1 MKILMVSSEAVPFA
15 KSGGLADV
23 VGALSDALA
32 DSGVDVRVLIPCYG
46 NMDLAGFGPSICS
59 LEVPLHGSVE
69 VVEIRERIL
78 GKVRF
83 YVACHPWYTARKGI
97 YGDTSFTPYGDNFV
111 RFLLQAKLI
120 HPLCKSLR
128 WTPDVIHCHDWT
140 AGFVPYLVKTDANPA
155 FAKTKTMFTI
165 HNLAYQG
172 DFPRLDVLM
181 ADVLPDQKMFVGEG
195 PRKRVNMLKTGI
207 EFADIVTTVSPTYAK
222 EIQRPEY
229 GCGLDGL
236 LQARKDSLYGIIN
249 GIDYKEWNP
258 ATDVN
263 FNEHFT
269 ADEQA
274 GKTELKA
281 LVQQE
286 FGLPVNPDVPLISM
300 ISRIA
305 EQKGF
310 NELLEGS
317 PCALE
322 MLLEEMPLQM
332 LIIGTG
338 DKRLEEKL
346 QVLGDVHENLSVNI
360 IFSDRAAHRVEA
372 ASDFF
377 LMPSRYEPCGLNQLY
392 SLRYGTLPIARRT
405 GGLADSI
412 IDLSDDPDN
421 GTGILFDEAS
431 GAAIV
436 SSVRR
441 AMHWWDKGRK
451 ELAVIR
457 KRAMESDF
465 TWTRSAK
472 AYLDIYK
479 NMTKKG

>member
-32 DSGVDVRVLIPCYG
+32 GSGADVRVLLPGYG
-46 NMDLAGFGPSICS
+46 SMDLSGFSAPVRT
-59 LEVPLHGSVE
+59 LEVALHGSIE
-69 VVEIRERIL
+69 IVEIREQRL
-78 GKVRF
+78 GQVRF
-83 YVACHPWYTARKGI
+83 YVACHSWYTDRKGI
-97 YGDTSFTPYGDNFV
+97 YGDTSFAPYGDNFV
-111 RFLLQAKLI
+111 RFLLQSKLI
-120 HPLCKSLR
+120 HPFCKALK
-128 WTPDVIHCHDWT
+128 WMPDVIHCHDWT
-140 AGFVPYLVKTDANPA
+140 AGFVPYLVKTDESPA

-181 ADVLPDQKMFVGEG
+181 ADVPPDQRMFVGEG
-195 PRKRVNMLKTGI
+195 PHKRVNMLKTGI
-207 EFADIVTTVSPTYAK
+207 EFADVVTTVSPTYAK
-222 EIQRPEY
+222 EIQQPEY
-229 GCGLDGL
+229 GCGLHSL
-236 LQARKDSLYGIIN
+236 LQAKKDNLYGIIN

-258 ATDVN
+258 ATDIH

-269 ADEQA
+269 ADDQN
-274 GKTELKA
+274 GKAELKA
-281 LVQQE
+281 AVQQE
-286 FGLPVNPDVPLISM
+286 FGLPVNPNVPLVSM

-322 MLLEEMPLQM
+322 ILLEEMPLQM

-338 DKRLEEKL
+338 DKRMEEKL
-346 QVLGDVHENLSVNI
+346 QILGDVHSNLSVNI

-412 IDLSDDPDN
+412 IDLGDDPDN
-421 GTGILFDEAS
+421 GTGILFDDAS

-436 SSVRR
+436 ASMRR
-441 AMHWWDKGRK
+441 AMHWWDKGFN
-451 ELAVIR
+451 ELATIR
-457 KRAMESDF
+457 KRAMKSDF